1 MALFSK
7 EPVDRFNPTAE
18 EALNGMRDATL
29 LLVVTEGLVEA
40 DTTIDS
46 ITRAGLNA
54 AFKGLEVYV
63 AWAGIALTHIVEEQA
78 KV

>member
-7 EPVDRFNPTAE
+7 EPVDRLNPTAE
-18 EALNGMRDATL
+18 EALNGLRDATML
-29 LLVVTEGLVEA
+29 LMVTRGLVEA

-46 ITRAGLNA
+46 RVRVGLNSA
-54 AFKGLEVYV
+54 LKGLEVYV
-63 AWAGIALTHIVEEQA
+63 ALAGIALTHIVDEQA